1 MYRLRFKTSLIHY
14 LIISFLLCLYGINIY
29 NLARLDS
36 EPPSFDEAVHLKDS
50 LVYYEVL
57 SNPTQIDF
65 KIIKD
70 IMNRSENYPLL
81 RPSGYYPPLV
91 ALVTALTYFIFG
103 TSITVAIMS
112 NIIFLFVLVI
122 SIYKIGVLIFDR
134 NIGLLASVIILS
146 LPAILD
152 HSVIYY
158 LDLPLTALVSVSS
171 YVLLKSESFRDTKF
185 SILSGIL
192 FGLGMLTKWTYLFF
206 IIGPVCY
213 LALTGFMSELRHE
226 GGDGRV
232 YYQKIS
238 INFLLFTITS
248 LAIFGPYYVPIL
260 PDLLKETF
268 RFSRGAIALGP
279 KNVFSFSSLLFYPAA
294 LYQSLI
300 SPFSFILFVL
310 GTIVLLCSKNKQKS
324 FFLVSILVSYVIFTF
339 LIQNKSPRY
348 VMPWLPMISLI
359 MSFFILKAYT
369 VNFFDKSIN
378 IGRYVIFAVLI
389 IMAVIFGAENET
401 LKTSFTEASR
411 DKWQIDEIVNAI
423 ENDIKKCKTTINGN
437 LKPQYVGVIPSHKF
451 INGQTI
457 RYYFA
462 LRRIPANVIKLMQ
475 YQHKS
480 VEHFIEHFGR
490 YNYIVTKTTK
500 NSIIPSF
507 QKYIDDMHTYF
518 YSQLKYF
525 ENLLTLNEPDGS
537 QVKIYKRKDTC
548 HKIN

>member
-1 MYRLRFKTSLIHY
+1 MYKVRFKESLMHY
-14 LIISFLLCLYGINIY
+14 LIISFLLCLYGINMY
-29 NLARLDS
+29 NLSRLDS

-57 SNPTQIDF
+57 SNPTQIDL

-81 RPSGYYPPLV
+81 RSSGYYPPFV

-112 NIIFLFVLVI
+112 NIIFVLVLVI
-122 SIYKIGVLIFDR
+122 SIYKLGVLIFNR
-134 NIGLLASVIILS
+134 NVGLLASVIILS
-146 LPAILD
+146 LPVILD

-158 LDLPLTALVSVSS
+158 IDLPLTALVSVSS
-171 YVLLKSESFRDTKF
+171 YVLIKSESFRDTKF

-206 IIGPVCY
+206 MIGPVCY
-213 LALTGFMSELRHE
+213 LALTGFLSEFRHE

-232 YYQKIS
+232 SYQKIS

-248 LAIFGPYYVPIL
+248 LAIFGPYYFPIL

-294 LYQSLI
+294 LWQGLI
-300 SPFSFILFVL
+300 SPFGFILFVS
-310 GTIVLLCSKNKQKS
+310 GTVGLLYSKNKHKF
-324 FFLVSILVSYVIFTF
+324 FFLVSMLVPYVIFTF
-339 LIQNKSPRY
+339 IIQHKNPRY
-348 VMPWLPMISLI
+348 VMPWLPTISLI
-359 MSFFILKAYT
+359 VSFFIFKVNT
-369 VNFFDKSIN
+369 VELFGKSMK
-378 IGRYVIFAVLI
+378 IGKYVVFVVLI
-389 IMAVIFGAENET
+389 ILGAFFLAENET
-401 LKTSFTEASR
+401 VKTSFIEASKE
-411 DKWQIDEIVNAI
+411 KWQIEDLVNAI
-423 ENDIKKCKTTINGN
+423 ESDIKKSKVPPIGN
-437 LKPQYVGVIPSHKF
+437 LKPLYVGVVPSHRF

-462 LRRIPANVIKLMQ
+462 LKRISANVIKLMQ

-480 VEHFIEHFGR
+480 VEHFIDNFDR
-490 YNYIVTKTTK
+490 YNYIVTKTSE
-500 NSIIPSF
+500 NSIISSF
-507 QKYIDDMHTYF
+507 QDYVDDMHAYF
-518 YSQLKYF
+518 YSRIQFF
-525 ENLLTLNEPDGS
+525 ELLLTLKEPDGS
-537 QVKIYKRKDTC
+537 EAKIYKRK
-548 HKIN
+548 HLP